1 LVDQLLNVYTP
12 PRTAL
17 ETTLAEIF
25 TEVLNTGPIGIHDNF
40 FSAGGDSLSGAQVA
54 ARIRD
59 RLHRAVPDTAL
70 FRFPTIAEL
79 SGVISENATP
89 HPAEIGRKG
98 NGTVAPLSLA
108 QQRMWLFEQLEPQ
121 YSINNVTRALRLHG
135 ELNSTALGNAIAA
148 LIQRH
153 EILRTTF
160 EIEDVDAE
168 QHIHATAPSAFT
180 SVNLTD
186 FSASRQKEEVTRLAT
201 EEAQHSFDLTRLPLM
216 RALLIRVGH
225 REHVL
230 MITLHHIISDGWSMG
245 IFSRELE
252 VLYDSAL
259 GGEAAQLP
267 ELPIQYADFAEW
279 QRRWLQGPEIT
290 PLADYW
296 THALTGAPRLMLPF
310 DRPYSKTND
319 YRAERRSLQ
328 LPPEL
333 TRDIKRLAH
342 EENCSL
348 FMTVLAGFN
357 ALLHRYTGEND
368 IVIGAPVSGR
378 HDNTHIQESIGFF
391 VNTIALRTDL
401 SHNPTFRQL
410 LGRVRKTALAA
421 YQHSAL
427 PFDKVVEL
435 LRPDRHDLR
444 NPLFD
449 VMINL
454 HEAAWHEFKLAGLEV
469 EEWHPAE
476 PLTDVALSL
485 DLSLQGKHLEL
496 NFNFQTALFDEWRID
511 NMLANLYTLLEGCAT
526 DPDCKLSDL
535 PLLSEQ
541 ERHTLLVAWNDTQAD
556 FPADTTIPELFER
569 QVHATPDG
577 TALIFENR
585 KFTYAELNAHANRLA
600 HLLLAAGI
608 AADQTV
614 ALLMNR
620 SHEVM
625 VCILAVLKAGG
636 AYMPLDPKHPPQ
648 RLKTIIEDAAPKVLL
663 TSAMHRA
670 TAKDIFAGKIIQTT
684 DLPFDAR
691 TSDSTNPN
699 VSRRPEQLAYVLYTS
714 GSTGAPKGVMV
725 QHDAVISLAFAL
737 QSRVF
742 DHSQRHPFKVSLST
756 ALTFDASVQQWIRLL
771 WGDCLVILPEGM
783 NVDPKLFVAA
793 LRTQAVDV
801 LDCTPTQLRLLF
813 AEGLFEGHGEYPE
826 IVLCGGEAVDQALW
840 DKASSIPRVRF
851 YNVYGPTECTVDAT
865 CCRIDPRLPTPSIGR
880 PHANVRAYILDVN
893 RNPLPIG
900 VKGELWL
907 GGIGVARGYLNR
919 AELTRERFVKD
930 PFGDDP
936 HARLYKTGDLARYL
950 PDGNIEYLGR
960 ADYQVKMRGFRIEPG
975 EIETVLRRQAMVKD
989 CVVIMREDAPGDQRL
1004 SAYVIPAGDG
1014 IEVPSLM
1021 RVLKTNLPDYMV
1033 PADIIPIDAFPLTSS
1048 GKIDRKALP
1057 APVRD
1062 RWQATEFIAPR
1073 TPYEIRVAAIWAQT
1087 LSVPR
1092 PGIHDNFFDLG
1103 GHSLLAIRVMARI
1116 NRDFGIQLPLREL
1129 FQNPNIEGLVQA
1141 IIKNKSQSIA
1151 ETALMDVL
1159 TELENISDAHA
1170 ERLLKGKL
1178 E

>member
-1 LVDQLLNVYTP
+1 MDDKDRDQRLTTLQEGIAGHARINPNSIAVSAPGRSPLSYGRLHDLIESRLAWLNSRGIGCGDRIAMVLPNGPEMATAFLSIAAGASAAPLNPAYQTAEFEFYLADLKARALMIQADLESPAREVAAGLGIPLIELLPQHEQAAGSFSFSGETTVQAAPAYSTADDEALVLHTSGTTSRPKIVPLSQRNLCASAHNIAATLELGRKDLCLNVMPLFHIHGLMAAVMASLAAGAGVVCSPGFDREKFFGWLKASRPTWYTAVPTMHMAIMETADRHRDIVGEASLRFIRSSSASLPPQVMTRMEEVFNAPMIEAYGMTEAAHQIASNPLPPAARKPGSVGHAAGPEVTILDAAGEPMAPGETGEIAIRGANVTTGYANNPEANAQAFTCGWFRTGDQGRLDEDGYLYITGRLKEIINRGGEKISPKEVDEALLAHPDIVQAVAFAVPHDSLGEDIAAAVVVKDKARIGSPELRRSLFGRLAEFKIPNQIVIVDEIPKGATGKIQRIGLAEKFADQLRCVYTA

-17 ETTLAEIF
+17 ETALAEIF
-25 TEVLNTGPIGIHDNF
+25 AAVLNTSPIGIHDNF
-40 FSAGGDSLSGAQVA
+40 FSIGGDSLSGARVVTE
-54 ARIRD
+54 IRNQL
-59 RLHRAVPDTAL
+59 RCELPDTAL

-79 SGVISENATP
+79 SGEIRENTSPRPTAT
-89 HPAEIGRKG
+89 RRQG
-98 NGTVAPLSLA
+98 NGVVAPLSLA

-121 YSINNVTRALRLHG
+121 HSINNVTRALRLHG
-135 ELNSTALGNAIAA
+135 ELNPTALGNAIAA

-160 EIEDVDAE
+160 EIEDVDAK

-186 FSASRQKEEVTRLAT
+186 CSASRQKEEVTRLAA
-201 EEAQHSFDLTRLPLM
+201 EEARHSFDLTRLPLI
-216 RALLIRVGH
+216 RALLIRVGP

-259 GGEAAQLP
+259 GGEATPLP

-296 THALTGAPRLMLPF
+296 THTLMGAPRLMLPF

-319 YRAERRSLQ
+319 YRAGRRSLQ
-328 LPPEL
+328 LPLEL
-333 TRDIKRLAH
+333 TRDIKRLAL

-348 FMTVLAGFN
+348 FMAVLAGFN

-401 SHNPTFRQL
+401 SRNPTFRQL

-614 ALLMNR
+614 A
-620 SHEVM
+620 
-625 VCILAVLKAGG
+625 
-636 AYMPLDPKHPPQ
+636 
-648 RLKTIIEDAAPKVLL
+648 
-663 TSAMHRA
+663 
-670 TAKDIFAGKIIQTT
+670 
-684 DLPFDAR
+684 
-691 TSDSTNPN
+691 
-699 VSRRPEQLAYVLYTS
+699 
-714 GSTGAPKGVMV
+714 
-725 QHDAVISLAFAL
+725 
-737 QSRVF
+737 
-742 DHSQRHPFKVSLST
+742 
-756 ALTFDASVQQWIRLL
+756 
-771 WGDCLVILPEGM
+771 
-783 NVDPKLFVAA
+783 
-793 LRTQAVDV
+793 
-801 LDCTPTQLRLLF
+801 
-813 AEGLFEGHGEYPE
+813 
-826 IVLCGGEAVDQALW
+826 
-840 DKASSIPRVRF
+840 
-851 YNVYGPTECTVDAT
+851 
-865 CCRIDPRLPTPSIGR
+865 
-880 PHANVRAYILDVN
+880 
-893 RNPLPIG
+893 
-900 VKGELWL
+900 
-907 GGIGVARGYLNR
+907 
-919 AELTRERFVKD
+919 
-930 PFGDDP
+930 
-936 HARLYKTGDLARYL
+936 
-950 PDGNIEYLGR
+950 
-960 ADYQVKMRGFRIEPG
+960 
-975 EIETVLRRQAMVKD
+975 
-989 CVVIMREDAPGDQRL
+989 
-1004 SAYVIPAGDG
+1004 
-1014 IEVPSLM
+1014 
-1021 RVLKTNLPDYMV
+1021 
-1033 PADIIPIDAFPLTSS
+1033 
-1048 GKIDRKALP
+1048 
-1057 APVRD
+1057 
-1062 RWQATEFIAPR
+1062 
-1073 TPYEIRVAAIWAQT
+1073 
-1087 LSVPR
+1087 
-1092 PGIHDNFFDLG
+1092 
-1103 GHSLLAIRVMARI
+1103 
-1116 NRDFGIQLPLREL
+1116 
-1129 FQNPNIEGLVQA
+1129 
-1141 IIKNKSQSIA
+1141 
-1151 ETALMDVL
+1151 
-1159 TELENISDAHA
+1159 
-1170 ERLLKGKL
+1170 
-1178 E
+1178 